1 MTHIDIEAVARLA
14 RIALTDEEKITL
26 ATEVAEILA
35 MGDRLTAA
43 PDPREGKA
51 VAEGVLRPDE
61 PTTGLSREEI
71 LAMAPTSAEGYVT
84 VPHVLSDDTAKEAE
98 A

>member
-1 MTHIDIEAVARLA
+1 MTHIDIDALARLA

-35 MGDRLTAA
+35 MGECLSVA
-43 PDPREGKA
+43 PAPI
-51 VAEGVLRPDE
+51 VAETPEGVLRPDE
-61 PTTGLSREEI
+61 PSEGLAREEI

-84 VPHVLSDDTAKEAE
+84 VPHVLSDDENEEVEA
-98 A
+98 